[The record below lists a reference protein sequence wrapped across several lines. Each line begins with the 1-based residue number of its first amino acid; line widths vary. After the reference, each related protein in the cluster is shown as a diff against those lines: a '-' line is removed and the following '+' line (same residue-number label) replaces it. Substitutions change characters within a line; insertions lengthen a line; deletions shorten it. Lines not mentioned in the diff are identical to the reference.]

1 MDHTLWIVA
10 GCGDV
15 RVGRVNNNFFLAP
28 LSGCSRELPPNLSQ
42 GTASAFSLTKLS
54 ALTMATLSLSETTFC
69 RFSGVVLSASPMP
82 SSLLGI
88 TVFLF
93 SG

>member
-1 MDHTLWIVA
+1 MT
-10 GCGDV
+10 
-15 RVGRVNNNFFLAP
+15 
-28 LSGCSRELPPNLSQ
+28 
-42 GTASAFSLTKLS
+42 
-54 ALTMATLSLSETTFC
+54 TLSLSETTFC